1 MLVVRLDGIQ
11 QPWTVF
17 PRSTGTERERERE
30 REREVRERAELGG
43 SLEGVSEGW
52 WRWRRVFL
60 STSSR

>member
-17 PRSTGTERERERE
+17 PRSTGTERE